1 MIQPSREKWYNMRYA
16 RKETIMADA
25 FSFVPFKRE
34 DHIYHNEAFAELC
47 KDAVRAFN
55 GTPVC
60 ELPPPRF
67 TGSGVYAIYCTA
79 KKGIYERY
87 GNKVNRMGYNVPIY
101 VGKAVPKGWRQSRT
115 AGVETDNGSA
125 LRSRLVHH
133 SKTILAVDNLKLA
146 DFACRFMIFSGSS
159 VYMISAVEAAL
170 IAEYTPLWNAVI
182 DGFGNN
188 DPGGKRMG
196 GIVPKWH
203 ILHKGVKWALRM
215 TGPRVD
221 VRKVQKSV
229 MDYMM
234 GLR

>member
-1 MIQPSREKWYNMRYA
+1 
-16 RKETIMADA
+16 MAKD

-34 DHIYHNEAFAELC
+34 DHVYHNEAFAELC

-133 SKTILAVDNLKLA
+133 SKTILAVDNLNLE
-146 DFACRFMIFSGSS
+146 DFACRFMIFSGGS
-159 VYMISAVEAAL
+159 VDMIAAVEAAL
-170 IAEYTPLWNAVI
+170 IAEYS
-182 DGFGNN
+182 
-188 DPGGKRMG
+188 K
-196 GIVPKWH
+196 
-203 ILHKGVKWALRM
+203 
-215 TGPRVD
+215 
-221 VRKVQKSV
+221 
-229 MDYMM
+229 
-234 GLR
+234 

>member
-1 MIQPSREKWYNMRYA
+1 MDNMSGF
-16 RKETIMADA
+16 T
-25 FSFVPFKRE
+25 PFKRE
-34 DHIYHNEAFAELC
+34 DHVYHNEAFAELC

-79 KKGIYERY
+79 RKGIYERY

-115 AGVETDNGSA
+115 AGIEIDKGTS

-133 SKTILAVDNLKLA
+133 SKTISSVENLNLS

-159 VYMISAVEAAL
+159 VDMIAAVEAAL

-188 DPGGKRMG
+188 PPGGKRMG

-203 ILHKGVKWALRM
+203 ILHRGVKWALQM
-215 TGPRVD
+215 TGPRAD
-221 VRKVQKSV
+221 VRSVQKSV

>member
-1 MIQPSREKWYNMRYA
+1 
-16 RKETIMADA
+16 MADA

-101 VGKAVPKGWRQSRT
+101 VGKAVPAGARKG
-115 AGVETDNGSA
+115 GFGLGTDPGLA
-125 LRSRLVHH
+125 LYNRLREHADSVNEAKNLELRDF
-133 SKTILAVDNLKLA
+133 SCRFLAVDDIWIPLA
-146 DFACRFMIFSGSS
+146 ESLLIERFS
-159 VYMISAVEAAL
+159 
-170 IAEYTPLWNAVI
+170 PLWNRVL
-182 DGFGNN
+182 DGFGNH
-188 DPGGKRMG
+188 DPG
-196 GIVPKWH
+196 
-203 ILHKGVKWALRM
+203 KGRYNQ
-215 TGPRVD
+215 
-221 VRKVQKSV
+221 QKSPWDTLHPGRNWAERLQPNAANSQETLTMQIKAFV
-229 MDYMM
+229 SEHC
-234 GLR
+234 G

>member
-1 MIQPSREKWYNMRYA
+1 MRA
-16 RKETIMADA
+16 G

-34 DHIYHNEAFAELC
+34 DHVYHNEAFAELC

-67 TGSGVYAIYCTA
+67 TGSGVYALYCTA
-79 KKGIYERY
+79 KKGLYERY

-101 VGKAVPKGWRQSRT
+101 VGKAVPQGWRQSRT
-115 AGVETDNGSA
+115 AGMATDKGTE

-133 SKTILAVDNLKLA
+133 SKTILAVENLELS
-146 DFACRFMIFSGSS
+146 DFACRFMIFSGAS
-159 VYMISAVEAAL
+159 VDMIAAVEAAL
-170 IAEYTPLWNAVI
+170 IAEYTPLWNTVI

-196 GIVPKWH
+196 GVVPKWH
-203 ILHKGVKWALRM
+203 ILHKGVKWAAKM
-215 TGPRVD
+215 TGPRAD

>member
-1 MIQPSREKWYNMRYA
+1 MA
-16 RKETIMADA
+16 RD

-87 GNKVNRMGYNVPIY
+87 GNRVNRMGYNVPIY

-133 SKTILAVDNLKLA
+133 SKTILAVDNLNLE
-146 DFACRFMIFSGSS
+146 DFACRFMIFSGGS
-159 VYMISAVEAAL
+159 VDMIAAVEAAL

-188 DPGGKRMG
+188 DPGGRRMG

-203 ILHKGVKWALRM
+203 ILHKGVKWASRM
-215 TGPRVD
+215 TGQRAD
-221 VRKVQKSV
+221 VRHVQKSV